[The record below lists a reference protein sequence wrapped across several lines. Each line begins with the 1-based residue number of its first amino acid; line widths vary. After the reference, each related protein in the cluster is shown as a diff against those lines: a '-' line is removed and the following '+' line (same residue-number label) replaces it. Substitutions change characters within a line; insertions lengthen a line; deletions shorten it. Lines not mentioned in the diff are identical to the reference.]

1 MKTNAQFQAIDAWLM
16 KWVDYYN
23 SEDDNI

>member
-16 KWVDYYN
+16 KWVEIFN
-23 SEDDNI
+23 NQEL